1 MKYSTNYLSYSALNF
16 LGPSEFIAVAK
27 LIKSNYWAYNGI
39 TGTLVLAM
47 LSLSKIY
54 ILPEVSLLNE
64 RNGGFVIKCY
74 VFLQLKSV
82 YSRNVSELWF
92 QCLLEL
98 ITAALVWFWKKK
110 KKKLNAIT
118 NSVFS
123 WALRKIC
130 NICFLFSETASFSS
144 QLSNTVLSH
153 FWNDLSDLVIK
164 FVCSS
169 SEHSTIQC
177 GFVHIEAM
185 IMI

>member
-1 MKYSTNYLSYSALNF
+1 MLISNSLWLFKTIMLPYLYSAREIPRKWNSSTNYLSYSALNF

-47 LSLSKIY
+47 LSLSRIY
-54 ILPEVSLLNE
+54 MLPEVSLLNE

-82 YSRNVSELWF
+82 YSRSVSELWF

-110 KKKLNAIT
+110 KK
-118 NSVFS
+118 S
-123 WALRKIC
+123 
-130 NICFLFSETASFSS
+130 
-144 QLSNTVLSH
+144 
-153 FWNDLSDLVIK
+153 
-164 FVCSS
+164 
-169 SEHSTIQC
+169 
-177 GFVHIEAM
+177 
-185 IMI
+185 